1 MRERDQLIASV
12 SNEPQS
18 ILDEE
23 IPLKKYALLNLS
35 VDNNALIGLDIT
47 NPEICQAYID
57 QFLQK
62 NNAQVAYGGYLEKR
76 NLYQNNNHFSTVS
89 TTPRNIHLGIDFWA
103 AAGTVVTTPLDGKIH
118 SFRNNNTSGNYGP
131 TLILEHK
138 IKDTFLYSLYGHL
151 SLESIERLYIGKLF
165 RRGEPLATLGTSDI
179 NVNYAPHLHFQLIWD
194 LQGYQ
199 GDYPGVCALEDL
211 DFYRKNCPNPN
222 ILLNM

>member
-1 MRERDQLIASV
+1 MRERDQLIASI
-12 SNEPQS
+12 SNVPLS

-23 IPLKKYALLNLS
+23 IPIEKYALLNLG
-35 VDNNALIGLDIT
+35 VDNSALADIDIT
-47 NPEICQAYID
+47 NPQICQAYID
-57 QFLQK
+57 QFLEK
-62 NNAQVAYGGYLEKR
+62 NKAQVAYGGYLEQR
-76 NLYQNNNHFSTVS
+76 NLYKNNNHFSAVP

-103 AAGTVVTTPLDGKIH
+103 TAGTVVTTPLDGKIH

-138 IKDTFLYSLYGHL
+138 IKDKLLYSLYGHL
-151 SLESIERLYIGKLF
+151 SLESIEQLYTGKLF
-165 RRGEPLATLGTSDI
+165 RKGEPLARLGTSDI

-194 LQGYQ
+194 LQGYK

-211 DFYRKNCPNPN
+211 NFYRENCPNPN